1 VRSLVPA
8 RVHLGPVALLAVL
21 TLSACLLVGGLPRAL
36 EASFDDAL
44 HAALRGAPALQTDLL
59 AQVEPPGA
67 ENSLRD
73 PAQFA
78 AADAR
83 LRALLPPA
91 LRPLVLPSGQ
101 GTSHMSATTYDTPV
115 HGSSGMRYLNVGW
128 LSDADRRVR
137 WTEGRRPGAPGS
149 MTYERETIPV
159 FEVGV
164 SKDARARMG
173 LKIGTTQILGES
185 DYAAVKVVG
194 VFAAV
199 NPADRYWTLHSDVV
213 RVTEVQPPGKLEM
226 ERRATALISAA
237 SLTRLDGDD
246 RNLVYTWVLGLDPA
260 APTSLGVADVEDA
273 IADYERAVTV
283 EPATTAGR
291 YQLNTRLPGLLDKF
305 LTAQGTART
314 VTILVLGGLLAV
326 AAGVIVLTVRL
337 LSERADT
344 ALALARA
351 RGASLRRLA
360 AAGAG
365 PVALAAVPAAVAGYA
380 LSWLVPGPATLVVHA
395 GPALVLAVALGYA
408 AVRPVV
414 AHRTPLRER
423 RDDVAAAR
431 PPLRRTTLEALVV
444 VLALAGAYLLRSRS
458 LAGQA
463 GDDPFLLVVPVA
475 LTVAAALITI
485 RCYPYPLCLLVRLA
499 ARGRAAVPY
508 LGLTRAARA
517 RPASVLPVLILLPA
531 LAVSVFAS
539 VISSGVEAAQRQ
551 AAWQAVGAP
560 IKVTSRVELPA
571 GAVER
576 VRAVPGVELVV
587 PAQTGQ
593 VQLGYTGE
601 RAEAIAVDVAAWRRV
616 LDDSPVG
623 LPALPASASGVPAL
637 VSPELR
643 GRGTMD
649 IGWHARTKVTEAG
662 VATAVPGF
670 FTRGK
675 FLVTPPRVNA
685 RPSVNTL
692 LVKGDADPAAV
703 ARAVGQPLAAVT
715 SQAAELAAIQDAP
728 LTGTVRTV
736 LWITTVALAAY
747 ALVAVVVM
755 LVIGA
760 ADRARALAFLRPL
773 GLSERQARGLTTL
786 EILPLVLVTA
796 LAGLGLGLAL
806 PAALGPGIDLSAYAG
821 GVAVQGYAPDLAV
834 PVLLAAGLAVAA
846 GLGAYVHTAAGR
858 GRGSGAAL
866 LRTGDLT

>member
-1 VRSLVPA
+1 MRSLVPA
-8 RVHLGPVALLAVL
+8 RVHLGPVVLLAVL

-36 EASFDDAL
+36 QASFDDAL

-67 ENSLRD
+67 PNSLRD

-91 LRPLVLPSGQ
+91 LRPLVLPAGQ
-101 GTSHMSATTYDTPV
+101 GTSHMSAVTYDTPV
-115 HGSSGMRYLNVGW
+115 HGSSGRSYLNVGW

-137 WTEGRRPGAPGS
+137 WTEGRPPGAPGS
-149 MTYERETIPV
+149 MTYERESIPV
-159 FEVGV
+159 FEAGV
-164 SKDARARMG
+164 SEDTRDKMG
-173 LKIGTTQILGES
+173 LKVGSTQILGES
-185 DYAAVKVVG
+185 DYAAVKIVG
-194 VFAAV
+194 VYAAV
-199 NPADRYWTLHSDVV
+199 DPADRYWSLHSDVV
-213 RVTEVQPPGKLEM
+213 RVTETHPPGSLEV
-226 ERRATALISAA
+226 ERHATALISAA

-246 RNLVYTWVLGLDPA
+246 RNLVYTWTLGLDPG
-260 APTSLGVADVEDA
+260 APTSLGTADVEAA
-273 IADYERAVTV
+273 ITDYERAVTV
-283 EPATTAGR
+283 EPATAAGR
-291 YQLNTRLPGLLDKF
+291 YQLNTRLPELLGRF
-305 LTAQGTART
+305 LAAQNTART

-326 AAGVIVLTVRL
+326 AAGVIVLAVRL

-351 RGASLRRLA
+351 RGASLGRLA

-365 PVALAAVPAAVAGYA
+365 PVALAAVPAALAGYA
-380 LSWLVPGPATLVVHA
+380 LSWLVPGPPTPLVHA

-408 AVRPVV
+408 AGRPVV
-414 AHRTPLRER
+414 AHRAPLSER

-431 PPLRRTTLEALVV
+431 PPLRRITMEALVV

-458 LAGQA
+458 LAGEA

-485 RCYPYPLCLLVRLA
+485 RCYPYPLRLLVRLA
-499 ARGRAAVPY
+499 SRGKAAVPF

-539 VISSGVEAAQRQ
+539 VISSGVDTAQRQ

-571 GAVER
+571 GVVER

-616 LDDSPVG
+616 LEDSPVG
-623 LPALPASASGVPAL
+623 LPALPASGLPAL
-637 VSPELR
+637 VSPELH
-643 GRGTMD
+643 GRGTME
-649 IGWHARTKVTEAG
+649 IGWHARTKITEAG
-662 VATAVPGF
+662 VVTAVPGF

-675 FLVTPPRVNA
+675 FLVTPLRVNA

-703 ARAVGQPLAAVT
+703 ARAVGQPLAVVT
-715 SQAAELAAIQDAP
+715 SQAAELAAIRDAP

-736 LWITTVALAAY
+736 LGITTVALAAY

-760 ADRARALAFLRPL
+760 ADRTRALAFLRPL

-796 LAGLGLGLAL
+796 LVGLGLGLAL
-806 PAALGPGIDLSAYAG
+806 PAALGPGIDLSSYAG

-834 PVLLAAGLAVAA
+834 PLLLAAGLAVAA

-858 GRGSGAAL
+858 GRGSGATA

>member
-1 VRSLVPA
+1 MRPLIPA

-36 EASFDDAL
+36 QASFDEAL
-44 HAALRGAPALQTDLL
+44 HAALRGAPASQTDLL
-59 AQVEPPGA
+59 AQMEAAPGG
-67 ENSLRD
+67 NGLRD

-78 AADAR
+78 ANDAR
-83 LRALLPPA
+83 LRALLPAP
-91 LRPLVLPSGQ
+91 LRPLVLPPGQ
-101 GTSHMSATTYDTPV
+101 GTSHMSAETYDTPV
-115 HGSSGMRYLNVGW
+115 HGSGGMRYLNLGW
-128 LSDADRRVR
+128 LSDADRRVH
-137 WTEGRRPGAPGS
+137 WTEGRPPGAPAS
-149 MTYERETIPV
+149 MTYERQTIPM

-164 SKDARARMG
+164 SEDARARMG

-199 NPADRYWTLHSDVV
+199 NPADRYWTHHSDTV
-213 RVTEVQPPGKLEM
+213 RVVETQPPGKLEM
-226 ERRATALISAA
+226 ERRATALIPAA
-237 SLTRLDGDD
+237 GLTRLDGND
-246 RNLVYTWVLGLDPA
+246 RNLVYTWVLGLDPDR
-260 APTSLGVADVEDA
+260 PTSLDATGVEEAVA
-273 IADYERAVTV
+273 GYARAVTV
-283 EPATTAGR
+283 EPATSAGR
-291 YQLNTRLPGLLDKF
+291 YRLATGLAGLLDRF
-305 LTAQGTART
+305 LAAQGTART
-314 VTILVLGGLLAV
+314 VTVLVLGGLLAV
-326 AAGVIVLTVRL
+326 AAGVIVLAVRL

-351 RGASLRRLA
+351 RGASLWRLA

-365 PVALAAVPAAVAGYA
+365 PVAIAAVPAAVAGYA
-380 LSWLVPGPATLVVHA
+380 LSWLVPGPPTLVVHA
-395 GPALVLAVALGYA
+395 GPALVLAVALGFA
-408 AVRPVV
+408 AARPVV

-458 LAGQA
+458 LAGDA

-475 LTVAAALITI
+475 LTVAAALVTI
-485 RCYPYPLCLLVRLA
+485 RCYPYPLRLLVRFA
-499 ARGRAAVPY
+499 SRGRAAVPY
-508 LGLTRAARA
+508 LGLIRAARA

-531 LAVSVFAS
+531 LAVSVFAA
-539 VISSGVEAAQRQ
+539 VISSGVEMAQRQ
-551 AAWQAVGAP
+551 AAWQATGAP

-571 GAVER
+571 GAVDR
-576 VRAVPGVELVV
+576 VKAVPGVELVV

-616 LDDSPVG
+616 LEDSPIP
-623 LPALPASASGVPAL
+623 LPALSETASGVPAL

-643 GRGTMD
+643 GRGTID
-649 IGWHARTKVTEAG
+649 IGWQARTKVTERG
-662 VATAVPGF
+662 VVTAVPGF

-675 FLVTPPRVNA
+675 FLVVPLRVNA

-692 LVKGDADPAAV
+692 LVKGDADLAAV

-715 SQAAELAAIQDAP
+715 SQAAELATIRDAP
-728 LTGTVRTV
+728 LTGTVQTV
-736 LWITTVALAAY
+736 LWITTLALAGY

-773 GLSERQARGLTTL
+773 GLSERQARGLTVL

-806 PAALGPGIDLSAYAG
+806 PAALGPGIDLSSYAG
-821 GVAVQGYAPDLAV
+821 GVAVEGYAPDLAV
-834 PVLLAAGLAVAA
+834 PLLLAAGLAVVA

-858 GRGSGAAL
+858 RRGSGTL
-866 LRTGDLT
+866 LRAGDLT